1 MLYFIN
7 RFFSKT
13 RQDKLASNV
22 FKIIVDQSREKYF
35 YTNLGVP
42 DTLEGRFELIVLH
55 TFLVVRCLKNNK
67 TMKKFGRD
75 IMTVLFDDF
84 DLSLRELGVGDMGI
98 GKKIKVMADSF
109 YGRCKA
115 YEEGLNSGDK
125 EIEEAIIRNI
135 YRGEIDRKLALILV
149 NYLKNE
155 AKRIENLSFDDIYLG
170 KFNFREVK
178 L

>member
-13 RQDKLASNV
+13 RQDKLARNV
-22 FKIIVDQSREKYF
+22 FKIIVEQSRKKYF
-35 YTNLGVP
+35 YLHLGVP

-55 TFLVVRCLKNNK
+55 TFLVVRCLKQSK
-67 TMKKFGRD
+67 VMKKFGRD
-75 IMTVLFDDF
+75 IMTILFDDF
-84 DLSLRELGVGDMGI
+84 DLSLREMGVGDMGI

-115 YEEGLNSGDK
+115 YEEGLKLGDR
-125 EIEEAIIRNI
+125 EIEEAITRNV

-149 NYLKNE
+149 NYLKSE
-155 AKRIENLSFDDIYLG
+155 AKHIESLSFNDIYLG
-170 KFNFREVK
+170 KFNFREINV
-178 L
+178 